1 MFVSSTGNILL
12 KWINYNYATIKKFIN
27 GFEKEEMRSSLTR
40 KKNSL
45 TATIGTDSDIQFNE

>member
-40 KKNSL
+40 KKTLYWNYWY
-45 TATIGTDSDIQFNE
+45 TDSDIQFNE